1 MAAVRRNTIVLGV
14 VLFILATFAWA
25 GWANFEYRQ
34 QAAQLRLVSAE
45 RGMLVADE
53 QGGASEYV
61 SPLKGKSAP
70 AFALED
76 LSGKKVALS
85 SYKGKA
91 VLINFWATWCA
102 PCKIETPWLVEL
114 RNQYGPQGFEV
125 LGISADDL
133 DRGDAKKL
141 SEEKAEIAQSAT
153 KLHIPYP
160 VLIDGGSLSDAY
172 GGLDELPMSFYVDRN
187 GVVVAAQMGLT
198 SKSEMEGNIK
208 KAIKG
213 SD

>member
-1 MAAVRRNTIVLGV
+1 MAVKRNTIVLGV

-34 QAAQLRLVSAE
+34 QAAQLRLASAE
-45 RGMLVADE
+45 RGVLVVDP
-53 QGGASEYV
+53 QGGPPEYV
-61 SPLKGKSAP
+61 STLKGKPAP

-76 LSGKKVALS
+76 LTGAKVSLA

-102 PCKIETPWLVEL
+102 PCKIETPWLIEL

-133 DRGDAKKL
+133 DRGDAKRF
-141 SEEKAEIAQSAT
+141 SEEKDEIAQSAT
-153 KLHIPYP
+153 KMHIPYP
-160 VLIDGGSLSDAY
+160 VLIDGATLSDAY

-187 GVVVAAQMGLT
+187 GVGGAAQMGLT
-198 SKSEMEGNIK
+198 SKSEIEGNIK
-208 KAIKG
+208 KAME
-213 SD
+213 